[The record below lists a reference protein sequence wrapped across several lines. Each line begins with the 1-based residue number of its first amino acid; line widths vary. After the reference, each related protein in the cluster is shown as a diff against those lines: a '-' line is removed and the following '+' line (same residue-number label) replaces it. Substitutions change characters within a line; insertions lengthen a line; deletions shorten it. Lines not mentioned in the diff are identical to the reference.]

1 MVCKPLLMK
10 PLNNKVMFIAL
21 SIFGVIMVGLLS
33 YGIINEAKKS
43 NSPKA

>member
-1 MVCKPLLMK
+1 MVYKPLVIK
-10 PLNNKVMFIAL
+10 TLNNKFMFIAL